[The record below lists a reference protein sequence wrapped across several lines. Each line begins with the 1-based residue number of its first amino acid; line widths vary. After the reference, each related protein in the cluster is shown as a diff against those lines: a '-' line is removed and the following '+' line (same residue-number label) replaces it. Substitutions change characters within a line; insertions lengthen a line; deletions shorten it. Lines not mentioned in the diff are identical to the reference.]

1 MEPYVTVEEIVSMLD
16 VDIAYGLDFKDREID
31 TSEISRPGIVLRED
45 IRQYPKDR
53 IQVLGYTE
61 MSYIDL
67 QTSEER
73 LDIFRR
79 ICRRSTPAVVVSR
92 GIEVPK
98 ELIQAAKEK
107 EVPVLTAR
115 SRTTRVVA
123 NLTNFLESRL
133 AERLSKHGVFIEIY
147 GVGIM
152 LVGGSGVG
160 KSETALELIHRGHR
174 LIADD
179 RVDLYQI
186 DELTLIGEAPDI
198 LRNLLEIRGL
208 GIIDIQTLYGVASVR
223 KTKRLELIVE
233 LVKDDGK
240 TQYDRLGSA
249 QETEQIFE
257 VQVPKIRIPVKTGRN
272 LAIIIEA
279 AAANF
284 RASAMGYDATK
295 EFTQRLEKLIER
307 NSQGEVE

>member
-1 MEPYVTVEEIVSMLD
+1 MKPYVTVEDLVNRLD
-16 VDIAYGLDFKDREID
+16 IEIAYGLDFKDRKID

-45 IRQYPKDR
+45 IRQYPKER
-53 IQVLGYTE
+53 IQVLGLTE

-67 QTSEER
+67 QNHKEKV
-73 LDIFRR
+73 DIFRR
-79 ICRRSTPAVVVSR
+79 VCRRSTPAVVVAR
-92 GIEVPK
+92 GIEVPE
-98 ELIQAAKEK
+98 ELIEVAKERG
-107 EVPVLTAR
+107 VPVLTTR
-115 SRTTRVVA
+115 SRTTRAVA
-123 NLTNFLESRL
+123 NLTNYLESRL
-133 AERLSKHGVFIEIY
+133 AERLSMHGVFIEIY

-249 QETEQIFE
+249 QETQQIFE

-272 LAIIIEA
+272 LAIIVEA

-284 RASAMGYDATK
+284 RANAMGYDATSA
-295 EFTQRLEKLIER
+295 FTKRLGELIEHNR
-307 NSQGEVE
+307 QGEGK

>member
-1 MEPYVTVEEIVSMLD
+1 MTAYVTVKELVSKLD
-16 VDIAYGLDFKDREID
+16 IDIAYGQSFKEGRID

-45 IRQYPKDR
+45 ICQYPKDR
-53 IQVLGYTE
+53 IQVLGLTE

-67 QTSEER
+67 QTEEEK
-73 LDIFRR
+73 LEIFRR
-79 ICRRSTPAVVVSR
+79 ICRRSTPAIVVSR
-92 GIEVPK
+92 GLDVPE

-115 SRTTRVVA
+115 SRTTRVIA

-133 AERLSKHGVFIEIY
+133 AERLSMHGVFVEIY

-186 DELTLIGEAPDI
+186 DELTLIGEAPSI

-249 QETEQIFE
+249 QETQQIFE

-295 EFTQRLEKLIER
+295 AFTQRLEELIEK
-307 NSQGEVE
+307 NSQGEKE